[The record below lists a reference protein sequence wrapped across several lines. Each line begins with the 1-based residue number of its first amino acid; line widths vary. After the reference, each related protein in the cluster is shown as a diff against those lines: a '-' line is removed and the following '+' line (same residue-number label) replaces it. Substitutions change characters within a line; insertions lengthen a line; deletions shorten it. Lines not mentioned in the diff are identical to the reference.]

1 MLKIRLMG
9 TKNDITWFKKIM
21 QRHPK
26 VEVLEMSD
34 LYPNKGTDK
43 YYRSYAQQWVLVA
56 IQDTNAVITKQQ
68 SAMLKESDKK
78 GELTFP
84 MVRIW
89 HGQTG
94 TDAGI
99 VRNDR

>member
-21 QRHPK
+21 QRYPK

-43 YYRSYAQQWVLVA
+43 YYRSYVEVKKTNVA
-56 IQDTNAVITKQQ
+56 
-68 SAMLKESDKK
+68 ES
-78 GELTFP
+78 
-84 MVRIW
+84 
-89 HGQTG
+89 
-94 TDAGI
+94 
-99 VRNDR
+99 

>member
-34 LYPNKGTDK
+34 LLVSTPDQKKIDFLYPQI
-43 YYRSYAQQWVLVA
+43 SLPIIPA
-56 IQDTNAVITKQQ
+56 IAVY
-68 SAMLKESDKK
+68 
-78 GELTFP
+78 
-84 MVRIW
+84 
-89 HGQTG
+89 
-94 TDAGI
+94 
-99 VRNDR
+99 

>member
-34 LYPNKGTDK
+34 LYPNKGTD
-43 YYRSYAQQWVLVA
+43 RS
-56 IQDTNAVITKQQ
+56 K
-68 SAMLKESDKK
+68 KEQCK
-78 GELTFP
+78 
-84 MVRIW
+84 RIIVEF
-89 HGQTG
+89 G
-94 TDAGI
+94 GI
-99 VRNDR
+99 SSCVKL

>member
-34 LYPNKGTDK
+34 LYPNKGMGIGCHTGH
-43 YYRSYAQQWVLVA
+43 QCCH
-56 IQDTNAVITKQQ
+56 KQT
-68 SAMLKESDKK
+68 AECHAEGK
-78 GELTFP
+78 
-84 MVRIW
+84 
-89 HGQTG
+89 
-94 TDAGI
+94 
-99 VRNDR
+99 

>member
-43 YYRSYAQQWVLVA
+43 YYRSYVGG
-56 IQDTNAVITKQQ
+56 K
-68 SAMLKESDKK
+68 KEQCK
-78 GELTFP
+78 
-84 MVRIW
+84 RIIVEF
-89 HGQTG
+89 G
-94 TDAGI
+94 GI
-99 VRNDR
+99 SSCVKL